1 MVLLE
6 WVLSFT
12 YVSFMWFAD
21 VDLVTGVGFLVA
33 YMCLKIGLNLSRKRK
48 RHIVMLKGL
57 LLS

>member
-12 YVSFMWFAD
+12 CVSFMWFAD

-33 YMCLKIGLNLSRKRK
+33 YMCLKDWFESK
-48 RHIVMLKGL
+48 
-57 LLS
+57 